1 MATAP
6 ELSEFTLKLAAMNA
20 RLQRQM
26 ETMKTD
32 HAGQMDEMLQSFES
46 RFNEMQERM
55 EASHTDLR
63 SLIITIQNTMHN
75 TMENTTGTTR
85 RKITPSGYI
94 NTPNERKTN
103 KE

>member
-1 MATAP
+1 
-6 ELSEFTLKLAAMNA
+6 
-20 RLQRQM
+20 
-26 ETMKTD
+26 MKTD

-75 TMENTTGTTR
+75 TMENTTGTTI
-85 RKITPSGYI
+85 RKIAPSGYI